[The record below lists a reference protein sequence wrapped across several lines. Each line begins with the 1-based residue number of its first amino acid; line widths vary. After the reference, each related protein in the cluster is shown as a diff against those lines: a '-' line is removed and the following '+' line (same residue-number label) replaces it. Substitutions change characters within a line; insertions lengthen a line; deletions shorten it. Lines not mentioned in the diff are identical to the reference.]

1 MSGIHFFLTIQ
12 VLKGN
17 CNVIIFNFPNLSF
30 ENQNSKEST
39 LICYNSLP
47 LKTILNESNISKPSK
62 LVYFLILF
70 LKKIDFIDKN
80 VLKQINMNNLLEKT
94 DVV

>member
-1 MSGIHFFLTIQ
+1 M
-12 VLKGN
+12 
-17 CNVIIFNFPNLSF
+17 
-30 ENQNSKEST
+30 
-39 LICYNSLP
+39 
-47 LKTILNESNISKPSK
+47 KTILNESNISKPSK

>member
-1 MSGIHFFLTIQ
+1 M
-12 VLKGN
+12 
-17 CNVIIFNFPNLSF
+17 
-30 ENQNSKEST
+30 
-39 LICYNSLP
+39 
-47 LKTILNESNISKPSK
+47 KTILNESNISKPSK

-70 LKKIDFIDKN
+70 FKKIDFIDKN

>member
-1 MSGIHFFLTIQ
+1 MKIKTAKKVHSYAIIH
-12 VLKGN
+12 
-17 CNVIIFNFPNLSF
+17 
-30 ENQNSKEST
+30 
-39 LICYNSLP
+39 YHM
-47 LKTILNESNISKPSK
+47 KTILNESNISKPSK